1 MTFSAIFF
9 ELKNYIEKEE
19 EQDKILSIIA
29 YIMELT
35 EISPEKLT
43 EIMKR
48 ISLSKGEF
56 IMTTAMKLR
65 LEGEKE
71 GKREDAKKMF
81 ELGSNMEFVMK
92 VTNLPEQELRELSK
106 QYCAN

>member
-48 ISLSKGEF
+48 ISLSKGEGF
-56 IMTTAMKLR
+56 CTKNIFSSDSLLLFQR
-65 LEGEKE
+65 RRVGD
-71 GKREDAKKMF
+71 EDF
-81 ELGSNMEFVMK
+81 LNLFTNNMQMEERIFSYID
-92 VTNLPEQELRELSK
+92 NC
-106 QYCAN
+106 Y